1 MKESENKIRNM
12 LVKVGFS
19 EISDV
24 FVIPQRKVFIGKNK
38 IFYNYYP
45 LCFKNNLNNK
55 VYYLR
60 SKGDSFCITPTQLLK
75 FKRSA
80 VFSIGKGIDDGKEK
94 AIILVEASSS
104 NRKFVAEKNEQ
115 LREKLKE
122 FSFAAYKINIVEEFG
137 KYWLRV
143 WIIMK

>member
-1 MKESENKIRNM
+1 MKESERKIKSM

-24 FVIPQRKVFIGKNK
+24 FVIPQRTVFIGKNK

-45 LCFKNNLNNK
+45 LCFKDTLNNK

-60 SKGDSFCITPTQLLK
+60 SNGDSFCITPTQLLK

-80 VFSIGKGIDDGKEK
+80 VFSSGKGIDNGEEK
-94 AIILVEASSS
+94 RIILVEASSN
-104 NRKFVAEKNEQ
+104 NRSFIAEKNEQ
-115 LREKLKE
+115 LKDKLKKV
-122 FSFAAYKINIVEEFG
+122 SFVTYKINIVEEFG
-137 KYWLRV
+137 RHWLRA